1 MRLFIMYLL
10 TVHDGTNI
18 VGTKIE
24 PSINL
29 LVLQQGLFHLLNSDH
44 LQPCNMQSKT
54 ECRKDLVARL
64 MILAKR
70 RRGYPGV
77 RKICWHSLA
86 VAMVFVLF
94 SIRSCNPL
102 EGNLPSAN
110 TSLRKV
116 G

>member
-1 MRLFIMYLL
+1 MSK
-10 TVHDGTNI
+10 VHDGANI
-18 VGTKIE
+18 VGTKIK

-29 LVLQQGLFHLLNSDH
+29 FSLAARPSPLLIFDH
-44 LQPCNMQSKT
+44 FTMQLKT
-54 ECRKDLVARL
+54 EGRKDPATRL
-64 MILAKR
+64 MIPAKR
-70 RRGYPGV
+70 ERGYPGV

-86 VAMVFVLF
+86 VAMVIVLF

-102 EGNLPSAN
+102 GGNLPSAN